1 MKSIYDVI
9 IRPIITEKA
18 SGLVENLQ
26 YTFEVAVEVLGIS
39 KGKQK
44 KIKPLISRA
53 N

>member
-26 YTFEVAVEVLGIS
+26 YTFEVARTANKSEIKEAVE
-39 KGKQK
+39 
-44 KIKPLISRA
+44 KIQEVYA
-53 N
+53 